1 MFQLPNRYLVN
12 FDSRELPQHEAEY
25 LIIGGGIAGL
35 FTAWAAAKTG
45 ARVTLL
51 TKRTMAESNTDRAQ
65 GGIAVALGVQ
75 DSPELHM
82 QDTLI
87 AGAGLCDE
95 DAVRILVNEGPAR
108 VKELI
113 DMGACFDRTG
123 EDLCFTREGCHSQ
136 HRILH
141 AQGDATGA
149 EILRALSQNVAA
161 LSSVEILENQY
172 VVDLLV
178 KDNVCYGVLALD
190 QISGKFSIFR
200 GRVVVLA
207 TGGSGRLYNYTTNPE
222 VATADG
228 IALAYRAGAAVMDM
242 EFIQF
247 HPTSLV
253 LPDAP
258 RFLISEAVRGEGAIL
273 RNSRG
278 ERFMPQYHGMAELA
292 PRDIVSRAIL
302 SEMAKTGS
310 NSVSLDL
317 THLDPDRI
325 KERFPTITL
334 TCAKYGLDITKDLIP
349 VAPAAHYMMGGVK
362 TDLWGET
369 TIERLYSCGEA
380 SCMAV
385 HGANRLASNS
395 LLDGLVWGG
404 RIVQAASRVLENPI
418 PQRVE
423 FSNSDL
429 LPTPDINFLELRK
442 QLQQIMGEKVGPLR
456 TAQRLA
462 EALAFFERWSYL
474 SMYEVRDTFQMEVRN
489 MLEVGGLITEAAM
502 MRTESRGGHFRLD
515 YPETAERWRRHILL
529 KR

>member
-1 MFQLPNRYLVN
+1 MAGKYLVN
-12 FDSRELPQHEAEY
+12 FNASALPQVEAEY

-35 FTAWAAAKTG
+35 FTAWAAAQAG
-45 ARVTLL
+45 AQVTLL
-51 TKRTMAESNTDRAQ
+51 TKRSIVESNTDRAQ
-65 GGIAVALGVQ
+65 GGIAAALGQ
-75 DSPELHM
+75 HDSPELHM
-82 QDTLI
+82 QDTLV

-95 DAVRILVNEGPAR
+95 DAVRILVTEGPDR
-108 VKELI
+108 VRELI

-123 EDLCFTREGCHSQ
+123 DHLCLTREGCHSQ

-149 EILRALSQNVAA
+149 EILRTLYEKVVALP
-161 LSSVEILENQY
+161 SVEILEDQY

-178 KDNVCYGVLALD
+178 KGNICYGVLALD
-190 QISGKFSIFR
+190 QISGEFR
-200 GRVVVLA
+200 VFWGQVVILA

-228 IALAYRAGAAVMDM
+228 IALAYRAGAEVMDM

-258 RFLISEAVRGEGAIL
+258 RFLISEAVRGEGALL
-273 RNSRG
+273 RNARG

-302 SEMAKTGS
+302 SEMAKTGA
-310 NSVSLDL
+310 NSVFLDL
-317 THLDPDRI
+317 THLDADKI

-334 TCAKYGLDITKDLIP
+334 TCSQYGLDITKDLIP

-362 TDLWGET
+362 TDLWGQT
-369 TIERLYSCGEA
+369 SIERLFSCGEA
-380 SCMAV
+380 SCLAV

-395 LLDGLVWGG
+395 LLDGLVFGG
-404 RIVQAASRVLENPI
+404 RIVQKATAILKNRITNRP
-418 PQRVE
+418 E
-423 FSNSDL
+423 FGCQELLSD
-429 LPTPDINFLELRK
+429 PDVDFISLRT

-462 EALAFFERWSYL
+462 EALAFFDRWAYL
-474 SMYEVRDTFQMEVRN
+474 KNYEVKETFQMEVRN
-489 MLEVGGLITEAAM
+489 MLEVGELITEAAM

-515 YPETAERWRRHILL
+515 YPETSERWRKHILL
-529 KR
+529 RR

>member
-1 MFQLPNRYLVN
+1 MANTYLVN
-12 FDSRELPQHEAEY
+12 FDSRELPQQEAEY

-35 FTAWAAAKTG
+35 FTAWAAAKAG
-45 ARVTLL
+45 ASVTLL
-51 TKRTMAESNTDRAQ
+51 TKRTVAESNTDRAQ
-65 GGIAVALGVQ
+65 GGIAAALGQ
-75 DSPELHM
+75 HDSPGLHM
-82 QDTLI
+82 QDTLV

-95 DAVRILVNEGPAR
+95 DAVRILVNEGPER

-113 DMGACFDRTG
+113 DMGASFDRTG
-123 EDLCFTREGCHSQ
+123 DDLCFTREGCHSQ
-136 HRILH
+136 DRILH

-149 EILRALSQNVAA
+149 EILRTLSQNVTA
-161 LSSVEILENQY
+161 LASVEILENQY

-178 KDNVCYGVLALD
+178 KNNICYGVLAVD
-190 QISGKFSIFR
+190 QVSGQFRIFR

-228 IALAYRAGAAVMDM
+228 IALAYRAGAEVMDM

-253 LPDAP
+253 LPGAP
-258 RFLISEAVRGEGAIL
+258 RFLISEAVRGEGALL
-273 RNSRG
+273 RNARG

-302 SEMAKTGS
+302 SEMAKTGAE
-310 NSVSLDL
+310 SVFLDL
-317 THLDPDRI
+317 THLDPDKI

-349 VAPAAHYMMGGVK
+349 VAPAAHYMMGGIK

-369 TIERLYSCGEA
+369 SIQRLFACGET
-380 SCMAV
+380 SCTAV

-404 RIVQAASRVLENPI
+404 RIVQRAAYVLENRLHDKP
-418 PQRVE
+418 E
-423 FSNSDL
+423 FHCDHL
-429 LPTPDINFLELRK
+429 RPTPDIDFYELRK
-442 QLQQIMGEKVGPLR
+442 KLQQIMGEKVGPLR

-462 EALAFFERWSYL
+462 EALAFFDRWSYL
-474 SMYEVRDTFQMEVRN
+474 QNHEVKETYQMEVRN
-489 MLEVGGLITEAAM
+489 MLEVGELITEAAM

-515 YPETAERWRRHILL
+515 YPETAERWRKHIIL

>member
-1 MFQLPNRYLVN
+1 MANQYLVN
-12 FDSRELPQHEAEY
+12 FDSRELPQQEAEY

-35 FTAWAAAKTG
+35 FTAWSAAKAG
-45 ARVTLL
+45 AHVTLL
-51 TKRTMAESNTDRAQ
+51 TKRTVVESNTDRAQ
-65 GGIAVALGVQ
+65 GGIAAALGQ
-75 DSPELHM
+75 HDSPELHM
-82 QDTLI
+82 EDTLI
-87 AGAGLCDE
+87 AGAGLCDQ
-95 DAVRILVNEGPAR
+95 DTVRILVNEGPER

-113 DMGACFDRTG
+113 EMGASFDRSG
-123 EDLCFTREGCHSQ
+123 DDLCFTREGCHSQ
-136 HRILH
+136 DRILH

-149 EILRALSQNVAA
+149 EILRALSEQVRA

-178 KDNVCYGVLALD
+178 QNNTCYGALALD
-190 QISGKFSIFR
+190 QLTGEFHIFR
-200 GRVVVLA
+200 GKVVVLA

-228 IALAYRAGAAVMDM
+228 IALAYRAGAEIMDM

-253 LPDAP
+253 LPGAP

-302 SEMAKTGS
+302 SEMAKTGA
-310 NSVSLDL
+310 NSVFLDL
-317 THLDPDRI
+317 THLEPEKI

-334 TCAKYGLDITKDLIP
+334 TCSKYGLDITKDFIP

-369 TIERLYSCGEA
+369 SIDRLFSCGES

-404 RIVQAASRVLENPI
+404 RIVRKASEVLHNK
-418 PQRVE
+418 PQDRPE
-423 FSNSDL
+423 FVCAHL
-429 LPTPDINFLELRK
+429 KPTPDFNFNEHRK
-442 QLQQIMGEKVGPLR
+442 KLQQIMGEKVGPLR
-456 TAQRLA
+456 TALRLA
-462 EALAFFERWSYL
+462 EALAFFDRWSYL
-474 SMYEVRDTFQMEVRN
+474 ANYEVREASMMELRN
-489 MLEVGGLITEAAM
+489 MLEVGALITEAAM

-515 YPETAERWRRHILL
+515 YPETVDRWRKHIIL

>member
-1 MFQLPNRYLVN
+1 MANQYLVN
-12 FDSRELPQHEAEY
+12 FDSKELPQQEAEY

-35 FTAWAAAKTG
+35 FTAWSAAKTG
-45 ARVTLL
+45 AHVTLL
-51 TKRTMAESNTDRAQ
+51 TKKTVAESNTDRAQ
-65 GGIAVALGVQ
+65 GGIAAALGQ
-75 DSPELHM
+75 HDSPELHM
-82 QDTLI
+82 EDTII

-95 DAVRILVNEGPAR
+95 DTVRILVNEGPER
-108 VKELI
+108 VRELI
-113 DMGACFDRTG
+113 EMGASFDRTG
-123 EDLCFTREGCHSQ
+123 DGLCFTREGCHSQ
-136 HRILH
+136 DRILH

-149 EILRALSQNVAA
+149 EILRALSEKVRA

-178 KDNVCYGVLALD
+178 HNNTCYGALALD
-190 QISGKFSIFR
+190 QLTGEFRIFR
-200 GRVVVLA
+200 GKVVVLA

-228 IALAYRAGAAVMDM
+228 IALAYRAGAEVMDM

-253 LPDAP
+253 LPGAP

-273 RNSRG
+273 RNSKG

-302 SEMAKTGS
+302 SEMAKTGA
-310 NSVSLDL
+310 NSVFLDL
-317 THLDPDRI
+317 THLEPDKI

-334 TCAKYGLDITKDLIP
+334 TCSKYGLDITKDFIP

-362 TDLWGET
+362 TGLWGET
-369 TIERLYSCGEA
+369 SIDRLFSCGES

-404 RIVQAASRVLENPI
+404 RIVRKASEVLQYQ
-418 PQRVE
+418 PQERPE
-423 FSNSDL
+423 FVCDHL
-429 LPTPDINFLELRK
+429 KPTPDFNYEEHRK
-442 QLQQIMGEKVGPLR
+442 KLQQIMGEKVGPLR
-456 TAQRLA
+456 TALRLA
-462 EALAFFERWSYL
+462 EALAFFDRWSFL
-474 SMYEVRDTFQMEVRN
+474 ANHEVREASKMELRN
-489 MLEVGGLITEAAM
+489 MLEVGALITEAAM

-515 YPETAERWRRHILL
+515 YPETVERWRKHIIL

>member
-1 MFQLPNRYLVN
+1 MTNRYLVN
-12 FDSRELPQHEAEY
+12 FDSRELPQQEAEY

-35 FTAWAAAKTG
+35 FTAWAAAKSG
-45 ARVTLL
+45 AQITLL
-51 TKRTMAESNTDRAQ
+51 TKRTVAESNTDRAQ
-65 GGIAVALGVQ
+65 GGIAAALGQ
-75 DSPELHM
+75 HDSPALHM

-95 DAVRILVNEGPAR
+95 DAVRILVNEGPER

-113 DMGACFDRTG
+113 KMGASFDRTG

-149 EILRALSQNVAA
+149 EILRALYQNVSS
-161 LSSVEILENQY
+161 LSSVEIIENQY

-178 KDNVCYGVLALD
+178 KNNVCYGALAMD
-190 QISGKFSIFR
+190 QITGQFRVFR
-200 GRVVVLA
+200 GKIVVLA

-228 IALAYRAGAAVMDM
+228 IALAYRAGAEVMDM

-258 RFLISEAVRGEGAIL
+258 RFLISEAVRGEGALL
-273 RNSRG
+273 RNSWG
-278 ERFMPQYHGMAELA
+278 ERFMAQYHGMAELA

-302 SEMAKTGS
+302 SEMARTRA
-310 NSVSLDL
+310 NSVFLDL
-317 THLDPDRI
+317 THLDPDKI
-325 KERFPTITL
+325 KERFPTITQ
-334 TCAKYGLDITKDLIP
+334 TCSKYGVDIAREFIP

-369 TIERLYSCGEA
+369 SIQRLFACGEA

-404 RIVQAASRVLENPI
+404 RIVARANHVLEERLPEET
-418 PQRVE
+418 E
-423 FSNSDL
+423 FFCQDL
-429 LPTPDINFLELRK
+429 LTTPEEDFIDLRK
-442 QLQQIMGEKVGPLR
+442 EIQHIMGDKVGPLR

-462 EALAFFERWSYL
+462 QALAFFERWSYL
-474 SMYEVRDTFQMEVRN
+474 TKHEVRDTAKMEVRN
-489 MLEVGGLITEAAM
+489 MLEVGALIAEAAM
-502 MRTESRGGHFRLD
+502 MRSESRGGHFRLD
-515 YPETAERWRRHILL
+515 YPETSERWQKHIIL
-529 KR
+529 KGN

>member
-1 MFQLPNRYLVN
+1 MPNKYLVN
-12 FDSRELPQHEAEY
+12 FHSRELPQQEAEY

-35 FTAWAAAKTG
+35 FTAWAAAKAG
-45 ARVTLL
+45 ASVTLL
-51 TKRTMAESNTDRAQ
+51 TKRSVAESNTDRAQ
-65 GGIAVALGVQ
+65 GGIAAALGQQ
-75 DSPELHM
+75 DSPGLHM
-82 QDTLI
+82 QDTLV

-95 DAVRILVNEGPAR
+95 DAVRILVNEGPER

-113 DMGACFDRTG
+113 DMGASFDRTG
-123 EDLCFTREGCHSQ
+123 DGLCFTREGCHSQ
-136 HRILH
+136 DRILH

-149 EILRALSQNVAA
+149 EILRALSQNVTA
-161 LSSVEILENQY
+161 LASVEVLENQY
-172 VVDLLV
+172 VIDLLV
-178 KDNVCYGVLALD
+178 KENTCYGVLAQD
-190 QISGKFSIFR
+190 KVTGQFRIFR

-228 IALAYRAGAAVMDM
+228 IALAYRAGAEVMDM

-258 RFLISEAVRGEGAIL
+258 RFLISEAVRGEGALL
-273 RNSRG
+273 RNARG

-302 SEMAKTGS
+302 SEMAKTGAE
-310 NSVSLDL
+310 SVFLDL
-317 THLDPDRI
+317 THLDPEKI

-334 TCAKYGLDITKDLIP
+334 TCSNYGLDITKDLIP

-369 TIERLYSCGEA
+369 SIQRLFSCGEA

-404 RIVQAASRVLENPI
+404 RIVQRAAYVVENRLHDKP
-418 PQRVE
+418 E
-423 FSNSDL
+423 FYCDDL
-429 LPTPDINFLELRK
+429 LPTPDIDYSELRK
-442 QLQQIMGEKVGPLR
+442 KLQQIMGEKVGPLR

-462 EALAFFERWSYL
+462 EALAFFDRWSHL
-474 SMYEVRDTFQMEVRN
+474 QNHEVKETSKMEVRN

-515 YPETAERWRRHILL
+515 YPETAERWRKHILL

>member
-1 MFQLPNRYLVN
+1 MSNRYLVN
-12 FDSRELPQHEAEY
+12 FDSRDLPQQKAEY

-35 FTAWAAAKTG
+35 FTAWAAAQTG
-45 ARVTLL
+45 AQVTLL
-51 TKRTMAESNTDRAQ
+51 TKRTVAESNTDRAQ
-65 GGIAVALGVQ
+65 GGIAAALGQ
-75 DSPELHM
+75 HDSPELHM
-82 QDTLI
+82 KDTLI
-87 AGAGLCDE
+87 AGAGLCSA
-95 DAVRILVNEGPAR
+95 DAVRILVNEGPKR

-113 DMGACFDRTG
+113 NMGACFDRTG
-123 EDLCFTREGCHSQ
+123 DDLCFTREGCHSQ
-136 HRILH
+136 DRILH

-149 EILRALSQNVAA
+149 EILRALSLNVAS
-161 LSSVEILENQY
+161 LSRVEIHENQY

-178 KDNVCYGVLALD
+178 EDNICYGALAMD
-190 QISGKFSIFR
+190 QVTGEFRIFR
-200 GRVVVLA
+200 GKAIVLA

-228 IALAYRAGAAVMDM
+228 IALAYRAGAEVMDM

-258 RFLISEAVRGEGAIL
+258 RFLISEAVRGEGALL
-273 RNSRG
+273 RDARG

-302 SEMAKTGS
+302 SEMAKTEA
-310 NSVSLDL
+310 NSVFLDL
-317 THLDPDRI
+317 THLEADRI

-334 TCAKYGLDITKDLIP
+334 TCSKYGLDITKDFIP

-369 TIERLYSCGEA
+369 SIQRLFACGEA

-404 RIVQAASRVLENPI
+404 RIVQRTKCILEEDLPDE
-418 PQRVE
+418 PE
-423 FSNSDL
+423 FSCHDL
-429 LPTPDINFLELRK
+429 LATPEVNYLSLRK
-442 QLQQIMGEKVGPLR
+442 KLQQIMGEKVGPLR

-462 EALAFFERWSYL
+462 QALAFFDSCSYL
-474 SMYEVRDTFQMEVRN
+474 AQYEVTDTAKMEVRN
-489 MLEVGGLITEAAM
+489 MLEVGALITEAAM
-502 MRTESRGGHFRLD
+502 MRSESRGGHFRLD
-515 YPETAERWRRHILL
+515 YPETSDRWRKHIIL
-529 KR
+529 KCN

>member
-1 MFQLPNRYLVN
+1 MANQYLVN
-12 FDSRELPQHEAEY
+12 FNSRELPQQEAEY

-35 FTAWAAAKTG
+35 FTAWAAANAG

-51 TKRTMAESNTDRAQ
+51 TKRTVAESNTDRAQ
-65 GGIAVALGVQ
+65 GGIAAALGQ
-75 DSPELHM
+75 HDSPELHM

-95 DAVRILVNEGPAR
+95 DAVKILVNEGPER
-108 VKELI
+108 VRELI
-113 DMGACFDRTG
+113 KIGASFDRTG
-123 EDLCFTREGCHSQ
+123 DDLCFTREGCHSQ
-136 HRILH
+136 DRILH

-149 EILRALSQNVAA
+149 EILRALSEKVKA
-161 LSSVEILENQY
+161 LSDVEILENQY

-178 KDNVCYGVLALD
+178 HNNICYGALALD
-190 QISGKFSIFR
+190 QLTGDFRIFR
-200 GRVVVLA
+200 GQVVVLA

-228 IALAYRAGAAVMDM
+228 IALAYRAGAEVMDM

-253 LPDAP
+253 LPGAP

-302 SEMAKTGS
+302 SEMAKTGAD
-310 NSVSLDL
+310 SVFLDL
-317 THLDPDRI
+317 THLEPEKI

-334 TCAKYGLDITKDLIP
+334 TCSKYGLDITKEFIP

-369 TIERLYSCGEA
+369 SIDRLFSCGES

-404 RIVQAASRVLENPI
+404 RIVRKASEVLRNQTMEKP
-418 PQRVE
+418 E
-423 FSNSDL
+423 FVCDHL
-429 LPTPDINFLELRK
+429 QPTPDFNYAEHK
-442 QLQQIMGEKVGPLR
+442 KKLQQIMGEKVGPLR
-456 TAQRLA
+456 TALRLA
-462 EALAFFERWSYL
+462 EALAFFDRWSFL
-474 SMYEVRDTFQMEVRN
+474 SNHEVKETSKMEMRN
-489 MLEVGGLITEAAM
+489 MLEVGALIAEAAM

-515 YPETAERWRRHILL
+515 YPETVDRWRKHIIL
-529 KR
+529 RR

>member
-1 MFQLPNRYLVN
+1 MVSKYLVN
-12 FDSRELPQHEAEY
+12 FNSRELPQEEAEY

-35 FTAWAAAKTG
+35 YTAWAAANTG
-45 ARVTLL
+45 AQVTLL
-51 TKRTMAESNTDRAQ
+51 TKRSVAESNTDRAQ
-65 GGIAVALGVQ
+65 GGIAAALGQ
-75 DSPELHM
+75 HDSPELHL

-95 DAVRILVNEGPAR
+95 AAVRILVTEGPER
-108 VKELI
+108 VRELI
-113 DMGACFDRTG
+113 DMGASFDRNVDG
-123 EDLCFTREGCHSQ
+123 LCFTREGCHSQ
-136 HRILH
+136 DRILH

-149 EILRALSQNVAA
+149 EILRALSQNV
-161 LSSVEILENQY
+161 VGIPNVDVLENQY

-178 KDNVCYGVLALD
+178 RDGTCYGVLALD
-190 QISGKFSIFR
+190 QTSGEFRIFR

-228 IALAYRAGAAVMDM
+228 IALAFRAGVEVMDM

-253 LPDAP
+253 LPGAP

-273 RNSRG
+273 RNTRG
-278 ERFMPQYHGMAELA
+278 ERFMPQYQGMAELA

-302 SEMAKTGS
+302 AEMAKTGAD
-310 NSVSLDL
+310 SVFLDV
-317 THLDPDRI
+317 THLEPEKI

-334 TCAKYGLDITKDLIP
+334 TCAKYGLDITRELIP

-369 TIERLYSCGEA
+369 SIKHLFACGEA
-380 SCMAV
+380 SCLGV

-395 LLDGLVWGG
+395 LLDGLVSGG
-404 RIVQAASRVLENPI
+404 RIVERAAYVLESGSREKPH
-418 PQRVE
+418 
-423 FSNSDL
+423 FSCNQL
-429 LPTPDINFLELRK
+429 LPTPEINFKELRQK
-442 QLQQIMGEKVGPLR
+442 LQLIMGEKVGPLR
-456 TAQRLA
+456 TALRLA
-462 EALAFFERWSYL
+462 EALAFFDRWAHL
-474 SMYEVRDTFQMEVRN
+474 RNHEVRETSQMETRN
-489 MLEVGGLITEAAM
+489 MLEVGELITEAAM

-515 YPETAERWRRHILL
+515 YPETSERWQKHLLL

>member
-1 MFQLPNRYLVN
+1 MANRYLVN
-12 FDSRELPQHEAEY
+12 FDSRELPQQEAEY

-35 FTAWAAAKTG
+35 FTAWDAAKTG

-51 TKRTMAESNTDRAQ
+51 TKRTVAESNTDRAQ
-65 GGIAVALGVQ
+65 GGIAAALGQ
-75 DSPELHM
+75 HDSPELHM
-82 QDTLI
+82 QDTLV

-95 DAVRILVNEGPAR
+95 DAVRILVHEGPDR
-108 VKELI
+108 VRELI
-113 DMGACFDRTG
+113 QMGATFDRTG
-123 EDLCFTREGCHSQ
+123 EELCFTREGCHSQ

-149 EILRALSQNVAA
+149 EILRALSEKVRSLDGVQ
-161 LSSVEILENQY
+161 ILENQY

-178 KDNVCYGVLALD
+178 ENNICYGALALD
-190 QISGKFSIFR
+190 QLTGQFQIFR

-228 IALAYRAGAAVMDM
+228 IALAYRAGAEVMDM

-253 LPDAP
+253 LPEAP

-273 RNSRG
+273 RNARG

-302 SEMAKTGS
+302 SEMAKTGAD
-310 NSVSLDL
+310 SVFLDL
-317 THLDPDRI
+317 THLEPEKI

-334 TCAKYGLDITKDLIP
+334 TCAKYGVDITQEFIP

-369 TIERLYSCGEA
+369 SIKRLFSCGEC

-404 RIVQAASRVLENPI
+404 RIVRRATQVLEERLPGC
-418 PQRVE
+418 PE
-423 FSNSDL
+423 FYSHHL
-429 LPTPDINFLELRK
+429 QVTPDFDYKDFRRK
-442 QLQQIMGEKVGPLR
+442 LQQIMGEKVGPLR

-462 EALAFFERWSYL
+462 EALAFFERWSFL
-474 SMYEVRDTFQMEVRN
+474 ANHEVKETSLMEIRN
-489 MLEVGGLITEAAM
+489 MLEVGALITESAM

-515 YPETAERWRRHILL
+515 YPETIERWRKHIIL
-529 KR
+529 KQ

>member
-1 MFQLPNRYLVN
+1 MASKYLVN
-12 FDSRELPQHEAEY
+12 FNSTELVQDEAEY

-35 FTAWAAAKTG
+35 YTAWAAAQAG
-45 ARVTLL
+45 ARVTLV
-51 TKRTMAESNTDRAQ
+51 TKRSIAESNTDRAQ
-65 GGIAVALGVQ
+65 GGIAAALGRH
-75 DSPELHM
+75 DSPQLHM
-82 QDTLI
+82 ADTLV

-95 DAVRILVNEGPAR
+95 DAVRILVTEGPER

-113 DMGACFDRTG
+113 DMGASFDRTG
-123 EDLCFTREGCHSQ
+123 NQLCFTREGCHSQ
-136 HRILH
+136 DRVLH

-149 EILRALSQNVAA
+149 EILRTLSQRVSAVPT
-161 LSSVEILENQY
+161 VEILENQY
-172 VVDLLV
+172 VIDLLV
-178 KDNVCYGVLALD
+178 RNNTCYGALAMD
-190 QISGKFSIFR
+190 QVTGQLKIFR

-228 IALAYRAGAAVMDM
+228 IALAYRAGAEVMDM

-253 LPDAP
+253 LPGAP

-273 RNSRG
+273 RNARG

-302 SEMAKTGS
+302 SEMAKTGTE
-310 NSVSLDL
+310 SVYLDL
-317 THLDPDRI
+317 THLHPDKI

-334 TCAKYGLDITKDLIP
+334 TCSKYGLDITRELIP

-369 TIERLYSCGEA
+369 SVARLFCCGEA
-380 SCMAV
+380 SCLAV

-395 LLDGLVWGG
+395 LLDGLVSGG
-404 RIVQAASRVLENPI
+404 RIVQRAAYVLESYPKDNPHFYCE
-418 PQRVE
+418 R
-423 FSNSDL
+423 L
-429 LPTPDINFLELRK
+429 LPTAKIDYIDLRK
-442 QLQQIMGEKVGPLR
+442 RLQHIMGEKVGPLR
-456 TAQRLA
+456 TALRLA
-462 EALAFFERWSYL
+462 EALAFFENWTYIKNH
-474 SMYEVRDTFQMEVRN
+474 EAKETFQMEIHN
-489 MLEVGGLITEAAM
+489 MLEVGELITESAM

-515 YPETAERWRRHILL
+515 YPETSERWKKHIILRR
-529 KR
+529 

>member
-1 MFQLPNRYLVN
+1 MSSKYLVN
-12 FDSRELPQHEAEY
+12 FNSAELPQEEAEY

-35 FTAWAAAKTG
+35 FTAWAAAQAG
-45 ARVTLL
+45 ARVTLV
-51 TKRTMAESNTDRAQ
+51 TKRSIAESNTDRAQ
-65 GGIAVALGVQ
+65 GGIAAALGQ
-75 DSPELHM
+75 HDSPQLHM

-95 DAVRILVNEGPAR
+95 DAVRILVTEGPMR
-108 VKELI
+108 VRELI
-113 DMGACFDRTG
+113 DMGASFDRAG
-123 EDLCFTREGCHSQ
+123 NEFCFTREGCHSQ
-136 HRILH
+136 DRVLH

-149 EILRALSQNVAA
+149 EILRTLSQRVVATPNVD
-161 LSSVEILENQY
+161 VLENQY

-178 KDNVCYGVLALD
+178 KNNTCYGALAMD
-190 QISGKFSIFR
+190 QITGQLRIFR
-200 GRVVVLA
+200 GRIVVLA

-228 IALAYRAGAAVMDM
+228 IALAYRAGAEVMDM

-253 LPDAP
+253 LPGAP
-258 RFLISEAVRGEGAIL
+258 RFLISEAVRGEGALL
-273 RNSRG
+273 RNARG

-310 NSVSLDL
+310 DSVFLDV
-317 THLDPDRI
+317 THLEPDKI

-334 TCAKYGLDITKDLIP
+334 TCAKYGLDITRQLIS

-369 TIERLYSCGEA
+369 SISRLFSCGEA
-380 SCMAV
+380 SCLAV

-395 LLDGLVWGG
+395 LLDGLVSGG
-404 RIVQAASRVLENPI
+404 RIVQKAAYVLERGPKDK
-418 PQRVE
+418 PE
-423 FSNSDL
+423 FQCESL
-429 LPTPDINFLELRK
+429 LPTPKVDYDDLRK
-442 QLQQIMGEKVGPLR
+442 NLQQIMGDKVGPLR
-456 TAQRLA
+456 TALRLA
-462 EALAFFERWSYL
+462 EAQAFFDRWTCL
-474 SMYEVRDTFQMEVRN
+474 KNHEIKETFLMEIHN
-489 MLEVGGLITEAAM
+489 MLEVGELITEAAM

-515 YPETAERWRRHILL
+515 YPETSERWRKHIIL
-529 KR
+529 RR

>member
-1 MFQLPNRYLVN
+1 MVSKYLVN
-12 FDSRELPQHEAEY
+12 FNSRELPQEEAEY

-35 FTAWAAAKTG
+35 YTAWAAANTG
-45 ARVTLL
+45 AQVTLL
-51 TKRTMAESNTDRAQ
+51 TKRSVAESNTDRAQ
-65 GGIAVALGVQ
+65 GGIAAALGQ
-75 DSPELHM
+75 HDSPELHL

-87 AGAGLCDE
+87 AGASLCDE
-95 DAVRILVNEGPAR
+95 AAVRILVTEGPER
-108 VKELI
+108 VRELI
-113 DMGACFDRTG
+113 DMGASFDRNVDG
-123 EDLCFTREGCHSQ
+123 LCFTREGCHSQ
-136 HRILH
+136 DRILH

-149 EILRALSQNVAA
+149 EILRALSQNV
-161 LSSVEILENQY
+161 VGIPNVDVLENQY

-178 KDNVCYGVLALD
+178 RDGTCYGVLALD
-190 QISGKFSIFR
+190 QSSGEFRIFR

-228 IALAYRAGAAVMDM
+228 IALAFRAGAEVMDM

-253 LPDAP
+253 LPGAP

-302 SEMAKTGS
+302 AEMAKTGAD
-310 NSVSLDL
+310 SVFLDV
-317 THLDPDRI
+317 THLEPEKI

-334 TCAKYGLDITKDLIP
+334 TCAKYGLDITRELIP

-369 TIERLYSCGEA
+369 SIKRLFACGEA
-380 SCMAV
+380 SCLGV

-395 LLDGLVWGG
+395 LLDGLVSGG
-404 RIVQAASRVLENPI
+404 RIVQRAAYVLESGSRDKPH
-418 PQRVE
+418 
-423 FSNSDL
+423 FSCNDL
-429 LPTPDINFLELRK
+429 LPTPEINFKELRQK
-442 QLQQIMGEKVGPLR
+442 LQLIMGEKVGPLR
-456 TAQRLA
+456 TALRLA
-462 EALAFFERWSYL
+462 EALAFFDRWAHL
-474 SMYEVRDTFQMEVRN
+474 RNHEVRETSQMETRN
-489 MLEVGGLITEAAM
+489 MLEVGELITEAAM

-515 YPETAERWRRHILL
+515 YPETSERWQKHLLL